1 MLDLIKIRQDL
12 HRIPELG
19 FEEHKTTAYLSS
31 ILENLNDVT
40 IYHFDFPGIL
50 AVYTHGSGPHKL
62 FRADMDALPI
72 SEKTNCSFK
81 SKHPSKMH
89 ACGHDI
95 HMTILLG
102 LIDEVVRK
110 KLKENILFL
119 FQPAEEGM
127 GGAERILKTG
137 ILDRFEIDHALAL
150 HVTGA
155 LPVGSIS
162 TKPDIFFAN
171 TQEIEMRITGKSA
184 HVAFPEH
191 GRNALAAGAEFYLE
205 IQKIVNSEFDRSD
218 PVVCEFG
225 KMQAG
230 TVMNAIAAECTLEG
244 TMRAFTLENMNRVRN
259 YIEEL
264 SLLLSKKYDVQF
276 QQIYKSFYKKVT
288 NDRKLYE
295 RLKVV
300 TANSGYEFIEADAVF
315 TGEDFGYFAEKYT
328 GLLFWLGANQ
338 GEKQN
343 LHSPHFLPSE
353 ESIKVGLEL
362 LYKMI

>member
-1 MLDLIKIRQDL
+1 
-12 HRIPELG
+12 
-19 FEEHKTTAYLSS
+19 
-31 ILENLNDVT
+31 
-40 IYHFDFPGIL
+40 
-50 AVYTHGSGPHKL
+50 
-62 FRADMDALPI
+62 MDALPI
-72 SEKTNCSFK
+72 SEKTNCSFS
-81 SKHPSKMH
+81 SKHPGKMH

-102 LIDEVVRK
+102 LINEVVQK
-110 KLKENILFL
+110 KLKKNLLFL

-137 ILDRFEIDHALAL
+137 ILDRFEIANSFAL

-155 LPVGSIS
+155 SPVGSIS
-162 TKPDIFFAN
+162 TKSGIFFAN
-171 TQEIEMRITGKSA
+171 TQEIEMRIAGKSA

-205 IQKIVNSEFDRSD
+205 IQKIVKSEFERSD

-230 TVMNAIAAECTLEG
+230 TVMNAIASECTLEG
-244 TMRAFTLENMNRVRN
+244 TMRAFSLENMKRIRN

-264 SLLLSKKYDVQF
+264 SLVLSKKYDVQF
-276 QQIYKSFYKKVT
+276 QQIYKSFYKQVT

-295 RLKVV
+295 KLKVV
-300 TANSGYEFIEADAVF
+300 TSNSGYEFIEAEAVF
-315 TGEDFGYFAEKYT
+315 TGEDFGYFAAKYT

-353 ESIKVGLEL
+353 KSIEIGLEL